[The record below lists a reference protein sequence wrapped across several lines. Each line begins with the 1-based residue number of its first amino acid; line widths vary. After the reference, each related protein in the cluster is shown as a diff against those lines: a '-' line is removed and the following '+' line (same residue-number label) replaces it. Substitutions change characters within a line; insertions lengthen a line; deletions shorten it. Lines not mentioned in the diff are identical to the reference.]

1 MAFGGIYLCLVD
13 QGQRAQISPAMAH
26 LSTAGDSP
34 RRRTKQQSCNST
46 EGHELEGGEV
56 SYLAG
61 RKDAIIAPSLTE
73 DCKRRLNV
81 VEASAGVGA
90 IGTQQCGYKPSVMGS
105 VSTWGRFLDPQL
117 RLLSLSPH
125 RAGQN

>member
-73 DCKRRLNV
+73 DCKRRLNAFSDV
-81 VEASAGVGA
+81 PLLQDVCYY
-90 IGTQQCGYKPSVMGS
+90 QQSP
-105 VSTWGRFLDPQL
+105 
-117 RLLSLSPH
+117 LLT
-125 RAGQN
+125 

>member
-73 DCKRRLNV
+73 DCKRRLNDAGPLTRLYPPGQVWWHQGCSADSWGCFEARV
-81 VEASAGVGA
+81 VLVLH
-90 IGTQQCGYKPSVMGS
+90 YRGS
-105 VSTWGRFLDPQL
+105 K
-117 RLLSLSPH
+117 
-125 RAGQN
+125 